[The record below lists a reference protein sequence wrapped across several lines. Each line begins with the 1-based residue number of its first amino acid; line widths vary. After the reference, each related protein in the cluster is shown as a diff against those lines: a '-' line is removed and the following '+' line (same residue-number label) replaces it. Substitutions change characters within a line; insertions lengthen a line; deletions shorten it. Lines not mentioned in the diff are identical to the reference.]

1 MLKKINVEQLRP
13 GMYLHELCGS
23 WMEHPF
29 WRSRFVLRDPA
40 DIEKIRS
47 CGIHEVWINVDVGMD
62 VDGGLSESDVRAE
75 IERELEA
82 AATAPCP
89 LIDLPRSR
97 DEELA
102 RARRVIGGAREAV
115 TSMFAEARLGHAMN
129 VEQGRR
135 LVEEISDSVMTS
147 PGTLV
152 SLARLKT
159 QDRYTY
165 LHSVAVCALMVSL
178 GRQLGLAEEE
188 VRAAGLAGLMH
199 DLGKAVM
206 PSSVLNKPGRLTDAE
221 FAVIRTHPERGHKL
235 LTEGGNAPHEVLDV
249 CLHHH
254 EKIDGTGYPHR
265 LSGDRISLVAKM
277 GAVCDVYDAITSNR
291 PYKAGWDPGESLRQ
305 MAQWKG
311 HFDPLVFQAF
321 VKTVGI
327 YPVGSLV
334 RLASGRLAVV
344 IQQNPASLLTPQVKV
359 FFSTRSDQRI
369 APEVIDLGG
378 PWCQD
383 KVVGCEPPERWP
395 FKDLDALWAGDA
407 ARP

>member
-1 MLKKINVEQLRP
+1 MLKRIATDQLRP

-23 WMEHPF
+23 WMDHPF
-29 WRSRFVLRDPA
+29 WRSRFVLKSLA

-47 CGIHEVWINVDVGMD
+47 SGISEVWINVEVGMD
-62 VDGGLSESDVRAE
+62 VDGGANETEVREE

-82 AATAPCP
+82 AATAPSP

-97 DEELA
+97 DEQLA
-102 RARRVIGGAREAV
+102 QARKLIGRSREAV
-115 TSMFAEARLGHAMN
+115 TSMFAEARLGRAMD
-129 VEQGRR
+129 VGQGRR
-135 LVEEISDSVMTS
+135 LVEEIAGSVMS
-147 PGTLV
+147 NPGTLL

-159 QDRYTY
+159 QDTYTY

-178 GRQLGLAEEE
+178 GRQLGLSDAQ
-188 VRAAGLAGLMH
+188 VREAGLAGLMH

-206 PSSVLNKPGRLTDAE
+206 PPPVLNKPGRLTDEE
-221 FAVIRTHPERGHKL
+221 FAIMRTHPERGHAL
-235 LTEGGNAPHEVLDV
+235 LLEGGSAPPEVLDV

-254 EKIDGTGYPHR
+254 EKVDGSGYPYQ
-265 LSGDRISLVAKM
+265 LAGDQISLLAKM
-277 GAVCDVYDAITSNR
+277 AAVCDVYDAITSDR
-291 PYKAGWDPGESLRQ
+291 PYKMGWDPGESLRR

-334 RLASGRLAVV
+334 RLHSGSLAVV
-344 IQQNPASLLTPQVKV
+344 IQQNPASLLTPKVKV
-359 FFSTRSDQRI
+359 FFSTKSNQRI
-369 APEVIDLGG
+369 VPEEIDLGS
-378 PWCQD
+378 PWCKD
-383 KVVGCEPPERWP
+383 KVMGCEPPDKWS
-395 FKDLDALWAGDA
+395 FKDIDRLWAGEA